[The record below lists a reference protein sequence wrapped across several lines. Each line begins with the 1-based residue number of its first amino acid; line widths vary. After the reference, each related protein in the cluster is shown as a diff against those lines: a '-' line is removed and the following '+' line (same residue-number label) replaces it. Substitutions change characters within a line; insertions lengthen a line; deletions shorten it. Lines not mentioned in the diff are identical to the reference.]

1 MVDFGQ
7 STGIKAA
14 LVMGQTQDIGMLN
27 FVYSSEGTGWYLTF
41 GNSASPCI
49 NPTIYTSTGSLGG
62 KEILIEKYAR
72 YLAVCK
78 SSGTLNLGF
87 VSIFK
92 SLCEL

>member
-14 LVMGQTQDIGMLN
+14 LVMGQTKSDVYYL
-27 FVYSSEGTGWYLTF
+27 VYSTEGTGWYLTF